1 MFPTFFSRTELVFL
15 GRGLSGIPFGLP
27 PWGLRALLRLADPGV
42 PPGQGNRRAAPGGRP
57 GRQRGLQVGQ
67 FEYFHGFVYLLIQ
80 VLFPQVPF
88 APYVKERR
96 RGSHGP
102 D

>member
-15 GRGLSGIPFGLP
+15 GRGVPGIPVGLP
-27 PWGLRALLRLADPGV
+27 AGRLRALLRLADPGV
-42 PPGQGNRRAAPGGRP
+42 PPGQGDRGAAPGGRP

-67 FEYFHGFVYLLIQ
+67 LEYFHGFVYLLIQ
-80 VLFPQVPF
+80 VLFSQVPF
-88 APYVKERR
+88 APHVKERR